1 MRGVVPLPSVR
12 NRPRDS
18 SMAPAA
24 TAGDHS
30 RAMARPPSAHG
41 ASFPSTRWSRLLAAP
56 EERDLEA
63 LARAYFR
70 PLRAWL
76 AARFRLRDDAAD
88 DLAQEAFAWLL
99 ATRLL
104 DRADPARGRF
114 RGFLK
119 TSLARFAIERFR
131 REDAAKRGGG
141 RGHEPLDAAANVADP
156 GAPSPDARLDAE
168 WRREL
173 IARAREELEREL
185 EAGGRRSHWL
195 LFRDWFLDEG
205 DGEPDQA
212 ALARRHG
219 VTRVDISNRLAYAK
233 RRFRE
238 LLQAQ
243 VADTVRDEAELR
255 EELEWLFGREP

>member
-1 MRGVVPLPSVR
+1 
-12 NRPRDS
+12 
-18 SMAPAA
+18 MAL
-24 TAGDHS
+24 
-30 RAMARPPSAHG
+30 PPSAHG
-41 ASFPSTRWSRLLAAP
+41 VSFPSTRWSRLLAAP

-76 AARFRLRDDAAD
+76 GARFRLDEDAAD

-99 ATRLL
+99 STRLF

-131 REDAAKRGGG
+131 REGAAKRGGG
-141 RGHEPLDAAANVADP
+141 RAHVPLDAAANVHDP
-156 GAPSPDARLDAE
+156 AAPSPDAQLDME

-173 IARAREELEREL
+173 IMRAREELEREL

-195 LFRDWFLDEG
+195 LFRDWFLDDSSSEG

-219 VTRVDISNRLAYAK
+219 VTRVDVSNRLAYAK

-238 LLQAQ
+238 LLRAQ
-243 VADTVRDEAELR
+243 VAETVRDEAELND
-255 EELEWLFGREP
+255 ELAWLFGRAP

>member
-1 MRGVVPLPSVR
+1 MAPSAAARDHRRSMALPS
-12 NRPRDS
+12 
-18 SMAPAA
+18 
-24 TAGDHS
+24 
-30 RAMARPPSAHG
+30 SAHG
-41 ASFPSTRWSRLLAAP
+41 ESFPTTRWSRLLAAP

-76 AARFRLRDDAAD
+76 AARFRLREDDAD
-88 DLAQEAFAWLL
+88 DLAQEAFAWILS
-99 ATRLL
+99 TRLL

-119 TSLARFAIERFR
+119 TSLARFAIGRFR
-131 REDAAKRGGG
+131 RKGAAKRGGG
-141 RGHEPLDAAANVADP
+141 RGHEPLEAAAHLADP
-156 GAPSPDARLDAE
+156 AEPSPDARLDDE

-173 IARAREELEREL
+173 VARACEALEREL

-205 DGEPDQA
+205 DGEGDGEPDQA

-219 VTRVDISNRLAYAK
+219 VTKVDVSNRLAYAK

-238 LLQAQ
+238 LLRAQ
-243 VADTVRDEAELR
+243 VAETVRDGSELR
-255 EELEWLFGREP
+255 EELAWLFGRAR